1 MPRTRD
7 NNRSRPEDTG
17 AAWRD
22 RVLSR
27 TVGAA
32 TDRRHQQVV
41 DISDRLVEAARDL
54 MVERGGAS
62 FTVQEA
68 AQRAGVALATVYSYF
83 AGKDELILAVIEE
96 WSRVGRSYLASRLEG
111 VEGAEARLEV
121 LVREQVAVPVV
132 TDPGPFTI
140 LLREQI
146 RLAQAHPEAI
156 RAAMAPLLE
165 LLESELEAGVAS
177 GAFATDHVQRD
188 AAIVYRLIGAYV
200 HELVTGST
208 LAPEEAARELVEF
221 CVRALVPRSA
231 PRR

>member
-1 MPRTRD
+1 M
-7 NNRSRPEDTG
+7 SDTNT
-17 AAWRD
+17 AWRD

-27 TVGAA
+27 TVGA
-32 TDRRHQQVV
+32 DQRRQERVI
-41 DISDRLVEAARDL
+41 DISDRLVGAARDL
-54 MVERGGAS
+54 MLERGGAS

-96 WSRVGRSYLASRLEG
+96 WSRIGRTYLASRLEG
-111 VEGAEARLEV
+111 VEGAEERLRL

-146 RLAQAHPEAI
+146 RLAEAHPEAI
-156 RAAMAPLLE
+156 RASMDPLLG
-165 LLESELEAGVAS
+165 LLESELQAGVAS
-177 GAFATDHVQRD
+177 GAFATEDVRRD

-200 HELVTGST
+200 HELVTGSD
-208 LAPEEAARELVEF
+208 LAPEQAAEEAVGF
-221 CVRALVPRSA
+221 CLRALVPRHG
-231 PRR
+231 RRR